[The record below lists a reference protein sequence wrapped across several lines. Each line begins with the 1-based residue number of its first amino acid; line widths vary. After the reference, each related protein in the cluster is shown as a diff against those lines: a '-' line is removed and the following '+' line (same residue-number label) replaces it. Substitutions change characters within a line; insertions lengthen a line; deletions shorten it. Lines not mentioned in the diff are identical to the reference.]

1 MQRIYFL
8 GISIIDLGISLLAML
23 AIFTIAWRYYFREL
37 ALWKFIIAAIVL
49 TIPLGIIFHVIFGVN
64 TQINW
69 KLGLSNKPERQ

>member
-23 AIFTIAWRYYFREL
+23 AIFTIAWRYHFREL